1 MSKIYERIMQK
12 QILEDINK
20 HVSPHLCGHRKEQ
33 STQKALISMLEK
45 WKLCIDNKG
54 FAGGVLMY
62 LSKAFDKIIRL
73 LLLAKL

>member
-1 MSKIYERIMQK
+1 
-12 QILEDINK
+12 
-20 HVSPHLCGHRKEQ
+20 
-33 STQKALISMLEK
+33 MLEK